1 MTRVGTALAAA
12 VALLSVSACT
22 GEEPAGGDP
31 TTSAPS
37 PPATSSPTPTPAAPT
52 IPPEATEHSADGAA
66 AFVKYYYSLINYA
79 AVTGDT
85 SHLESASGNDCRAC
99 ERLVKRYAALYAEGG
114 HSEDP
119 QWTPTITSSQLAK
132 GDFYVT
138 ADVRTGSYLYK
149 PDAGSPAT
157 RMKAGEYHDLFRLD
171 WTGSGWV
178 TDLFM
183 EQETPQ

>member
-66 AFVKYYYSLINYA
+66 AFVKYWNQVFNYA
-79 AVTGDT
+79 VPSQDT
-85 SHLESASGNDCRAC
+85 KQLSEISAPDCSAC
-99 ERLVKRYAALYAEGG
+99 NAMIRFIDGIREGG
-114 HSEDP
+114 G
-119 QWTPTITSSQLAK
+119 SSQSP
-132 GDFYVT
+132 DYRTTVT
-138 ADVRTGSYLYK
+138 STRVVNGTFMVAARHESSSYRFRESSTSDESLVR
-149 PDAGSPAT
+149 AAT
-157 RMKAGEYHDLFRLD
+157 YRYIYELTWLGNRWLVEAIRK
-171 WTGSGWV
+171 
-178 TDLFM
+178 
-183 EQETPQ
+183 QERP